1 MTLDMPTISAV
12 SIAVTAILGFVLVH
26 SWWRAPTSP
35 LTGWWGAALLIM
47 TAGIAMAA
55 AGSVANAI
63 TVVTLGQATILLSA
77 ALMWMAVRQFE
88 GRPFRPLAIVAWP
101 AAFLAIAFSGV
112 LDTFDERLLVASAI
126 LAILSYATAIEF
138 ARDPT
143 EQLGSR
149 GSAVAILILV
159 ATGYLA
165 WLPLTMAIPIG
176 EASYVFSIA
185 WFPAVVLIALLGRVA
200 LAFVVLAMVK
210 EREELKQRHDAL
222 TDPLTGLP
230 NRRALFDAADEL
242 ARHSKY
248 LRGDPISVLVFDLD
262 HFKKINDTFGHRLG
276 DRVLQL
282 FAYTMAEKVE
292 TGSILGRLGGEEF
305 AAILP
310 GADLQTAAKTA
321 ESVRAAFADCAL
333 AIDGARIAATVSV
346 GAASH
351 DDIDCDLGALFHRA
365 DGALYAAK
373 NNGRNRVE
381 LLGPREAM
389 IFDDGGVAMQTALN
403 RRDGLELPSF
413 AKWRTARRYR
423 RSQAR
428 VQSAGAVGPG
438 RVLPD

>member
-12 SIAVTAILGFVLVH
+12 AIAVTTILGFVLLH
-26 SWWRAPTSP
+26 SWWREPTSP
-35 LTGWWGAALLIM
+35 LTGWWGAAQLIM
-47 TAGIAMAA
+47 AAGIAIAA
-55 AGSVANAI
+55 AGSFVNAI
-63 TVVTLGQATILLSA
+63 TIVTFGQATILLSG
-77 ALMWMAVRQFE
+77 ALMWMAVREFQ
-88 GRPFRPLAIVAWP
+88 GHPFRPLPIIAWP
-101 AAFLAIAFSGV
+101 AAFLVIAFSGV
-112 LDTFDERLLVASAI
+112 LEGFDERLIVTCAI
-126 LAILSYATAIEF
+126 LAILRYAAAIEF
-138 ARDPT
+138 ARNSS
-143 EQLGSR
+143 ERLGSR
-149 GSAVAILILV
+149 GSAIVILALV
-159 ATGYLA
+159 GTGYLA

-176 EASYVFSIA
+176 QASYIFSVA
-185 WFPAVVLIALLGRVA
+185 WFPAVVLMALLGRVA
-200 LAFVVLAMVK
+200 LAFVILALVK
-210 EREELKQRHDAL
+210 EREELKQRRDAL

-230 NRRALFDAADEL
+230 NRRALFDAAAEL

-248 LRGDPISVLVFDLD
+248 LKGDPISVLVFDLD

-282 FAYTMAEKVE
+282 FADTMAERVE
-292 TGSILGRLGGEEF
+292 TGSIVGRLGGEEF

-321 ESVRAAFADCAL
+321 ESVRAAFAECAV
-333 AIDGARIAATVSV
+333 AIEGAKIAATVSV

-381 LLGPREAM
+381 VIGPHEAM

-403 RRDGLELPSF
+403 RRDGLELPTF

-423 RSQAR
+423 RSGP
-428 VQSAGAVGPG
+428 VHLAGTAGG
-438 RVLPD
+438 RGLRD